1 MIAQPLQ
8 SQRHSIRVVAQMGD
22 PLPAPIEG
30 QAYVTVGP
38 INGGLITLPERAF
51 VSPSGDAAVTVP
63 SLSFLITHPG
73 SGSEK
78 SPRHLLFDLGLRA
91 TLGDYMKEQQA
102 HLELRRPC
110 LLGPGVAQSLQ
121 RSGIDPG
128 KIDTI
133 ILSHVHYDHHG
144 DPAHFP
150 NAHFFVGAGSLKL
163 LDEGLGIAA
172 SHQFF
177 NPDLFRNVLRV
188 SEFPSPGASPWRALG
203 PFAGALDFLGDG
215 SVYVIDAPGHLP
227 GHINLLC
234 RVGPDTWMY
243 LGGDSCHDS
252 RLLTGE
258 RQIATWDD
266 GHGNTGCIHVDQT
279 RAEESLSRIRRL
291 QEMEGHKVEVVMA
304 HDIEVLAPTTWFP
317 SPRRPQCTERPPVSP
332 GRDTFQRFLFT
343 MVPEGRHVRSVYLDS
358 HAGVL
363 TTSVDDKILVDCST
377 IDTATS
383 MDVGAAVCQNSKT
396 AAFYDAPVSG
406 GSLGAVAGTL
416 TFMVGCVEDDPNLEL
431 LQALLRSMGASI
443 FPCGGFLLGLTA
455 KLCNNYCSGLIAIA
469 TAEAMNI
476 GIKSGMKPSLLARV
490 FATST
495 AQSTIN
501 DKWNPVPGCLS
512 ECPGEQ
518 GDLALAVEAADR
530 VGAQLRLGVPALQ
543 VYQEGAALVSWS
555 ASLDLQVVMRTD
567 DSATSLAF
575 EQTRPFVGASAS
587 KFRSAR
593 SSTSYTC
600 SLAPSS
606 SFFSKF

>member
-1 MIAQPLQ
+1 MRTPHITLDASWASCPRQKQTEKKKRGKTSSGHPDQSGMIAQPLQ

-128 KIDTI
+128 KIDMI

-177 NPDLFRNVLRV
+177 DPDLFRNVLRV

-304 HDIEVLAPTTWFP
+304 HDVEWW
-317 SPRRPQCTERPPVSP
+317 
-332 GRDTFQRFLFT
+332 
-343 MVPEGRHVRSVYLDS
+343 
-358 HAGVL
+358 
-363 TTSVDDKILVDCST
+363 ST
-377 IDTATS
+377 NQHRA
-383 MDVGAAVCQNSKT
+383 
-396 AAFYDAPVSG
+396 
-406 GSLGAVAGTL
+406 
-416 TFMVGCVEDDPNLEL
+416 
-431 LQALLRSMGASI
+431 
-443 FPCGGFLLGLTA
+443 LGL
-455 KLCNNYCSGLIAIA
+455 
-469 TAEAMNI
+469 
-476 GIKSGMKPSLLARV
+476 
-490 FATST
+490 
-495 AQSTIN
+495 
-501 DKWNPVPGCLS
+501 
-512 ECPGEQ
+512 
-518 GDLALAVEAADR
+518 
-530 VGAQLRLGVPALQ
+530 
-543 VYQEGAALVSWS
+543 
-555 ASLDLQVVMRTD
+555 
-567 DSATSLAF
+567 
-575 EQTRPFVGASAS
+575 
-587 KFRSAR
+587 
-593 SSTSYTC
+593 
-600 SLAPSS
+600 
-606 SFFSKF
+606 